1 MENKTKTLIVTNII
15 TAIIVLALGGYIIFD
30 KVNDKD
36 VAKEDNNKLV
46 NDNKEEEKEQ
56 QENENGENNSDS
68 LYYSTLSEEHKIY
81 LTEDNVVK
89 LVSTSLGTKDIA
101 TNVSWIHE
109 ISAGMSDICEGN
121 TWLILESGDTDIKYT
136 ALSVDTLSCGN
147 EVRTFDLSAELNK
160 KNLKNIV
167 SIYSTKEF
175 INQYEPLLHKVFV
188 IDEDGK
194 STDITDLF
202 VDEA

>member
-46 NDNKEEEKEQ
+46 ENNNGKEEQK
-56 QENENGENNSDS
+56 ENEKNSRDS
-68 LYYSTLSEEHKIY
+68 LFYSTLSEEHKIY

-175 INQYEPLLHKVFV
+175 INQYEPLRHKVFV

-202 VDEA
+202 VD